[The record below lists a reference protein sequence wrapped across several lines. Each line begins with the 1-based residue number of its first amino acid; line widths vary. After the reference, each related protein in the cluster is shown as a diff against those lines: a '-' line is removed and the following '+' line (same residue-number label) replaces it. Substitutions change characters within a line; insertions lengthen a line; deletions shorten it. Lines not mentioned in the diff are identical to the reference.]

1 MPSFPWQLTVIG
13 CGLAGAGLVTLGA
26 WLLAHEFQMWRWR
39 RSLVA
44 FEVRLP
50 RTVTTVEVA
59 RWIGATRS
67 IMRTHRWW
75 SLFSQWPLCVEVIA
89 TADGI
94 RRVLLVPDRLRGDVL
109 ATLSAVMPSTRLEQL
124 DGYVTQRPT
133 RRLRVAVEA
142 KVRGSETLL
151 AMERADDTSGHLLA
165 ALQPLEPGE
174 SVRLQWIITA
184 ARAPRW
190 VLTATEPAMVPAHW
204 SQKEPVMRAVCR
216 VAVTSRFG
224 RRRAHIVFGRV
235 WAALRH
241 MNTPRSRLVRRRLLP
256 RLVVA
261 GRMASRAIPYRRW
274 PITAT
279 SSELAGLLGLVS
291 ALLPGLPAAISR
303 TLPAPY
309 SMSRQGVT
317 VAASNYAG
325 TSALLRLSA
334 EDRLR
339 HVWVMGPPGVGKSTL
354 LANMICYDMH
364 HGEPVIVIDGRGDLA
379 ADVLDRVPPE
389 RVDDVV
395 LIDPTTGGHVAGV
408 NPLRAGPPEEA
419 AALVFHVLHSLFSS
433 NWGPRT
439 ADILRATLL
448 TLALARTADGSRFTL
463 IELPDLL
470 TSPGFRRTVTA
481 QVSSPQLASFWRWYE
496 ALSDPAKLNAISPVL
511 NKIRAFTLS
520 TPMRQM
526 LGQSDG
532 IAFDE
537 VLGNNKIVIVPLKKG
552 RLGSDAAALMGSL
565 IVGCVWQATLARA
578 SMPAHKRRLAWL
590 YADEFQDVVRL
601 PIDLSDLLEQAR
613 GLKLG
618 LTLAHQHLGQ
628 LTPHMRAAVRS
639 TARTQLVFQLLATDA
654 KDLAAA
660 FAPLTTDDLCHL
672 GLFEI
677 AMRPCIGGVTAAPVT
692 GATYPIAAPTT
703 DGRAL
708 AAASAIRYG
717 MAPAGIEA
725 ALLACIQATPGKR
738 SNRIPRIGDPT

>member
-1 MPSFPWQLTVIG
+1 MNSGWPAVVAGT
-13 CGLAGAGLVTLGA
+13 GLAGALFTALGV
-26 WLLAHEFQMWRWR
+26 WVLAHEFQMWRWR
-39 RSLVA
+39 RGLVA

-50 RTVTTVEVA
+50 RTVTAAEVA

-67 IMRTHRWW
+67 IMRAHRWW
-75 SLFSQWPLCVEVIA
+75 SLFSQWPLCVEVTG

-94 RRVLLVPDRLRGDVL
+94 RRVLLVPERLRGDVL

-124 DGYVTQRPT
+124 DGYVTQRPA
-133 RRLRVAVEA
+133 RRWRVAVEA
-142 KVRGSETLL
+142 RVRGGEALL
-151 AMERADDTSGHLLA
+151 AVDRADDTSRHLLA

-174 SVRLQWIITA
+174 SVRVQWIITA

-224 RRRAHIVFGRV
+224 RHRTHVLFGRI

-261 GRMASRAIPYRRW
+261 GRMVSRAVPYRLW

-279 SSELAGLLGLVS
+279 SSELAGLLGFVS

-303 TLPAPY
+303 ALPAP
-309 SMSRQGVT
+309 RAITQRGVT
-317 VAASNYAG
+317 VAASNYPGSNAV
-325 TSALLRLSA
+325 LRLSA

-354 LANMICYDMH
+354 LANMICHDMH
-364 HGEPVIVIDGRGDLA
+364 RGEPVIVVDGRGDLA
-379 ADVLDRVPPE
+379 ADVLDRVPAD

-395 LIDPTTGGHVAGV
+395 LLDPTTGGHVAGV

-419 AALVFHVLHSLFSS
+419 AALVFHVLHSLFAA

-448 TLALARTADGSRFTL
+448 TLTLARTGDGDRFTL
-463 IELPDLL
+463 MELPDLL
-470 TSPGFRRTVTA
+470 TNPGFRRSVTA

-496 ALSDPAKLNAISPVL
+496 ALSDPAKLNAVSPVL

-532 IAFDE
+532 INFDE
-537 VLGNNKIVIVPLKKG
+537 VLAGNKIVIVPLKKG

-578 SMPAHKRRLAWL
+578 SMPANKRRFAWL
-590 YADEFQDVVRL
+590 YVDEFQDVVRL

-639 TARTQLVFQLLATDA
+639 TARSQIVFQLLDTDA
-654 KDLAAA
+654 KDLARA
-660 FAPLTTDDLCHL
+660 FVPLTADDLGNL
-672 GLFEI
+672 GVFEI
-677 AMRPCIGGVTAAPVT
+677 AMRPCIGGVTADPVT
-692 GATYPIAAPTT
+692 GATYPMPAPTT
-703 DGRAL
+703 DGQAL
-708 AAASAIRYG
+708 AASSAARYG
-717 MAPAGIEA
+717 MAPADIEA
-725 ALLACIQATPGKR
+725 TLLARVHTTPSKR
-738 SNRIPRIGDPT
+738 GNRIPRIGEPT